1 MLEKTTIRFSRRAME
16 IIREAAEREGVSAAQ
31 FIREASLA
39 RVYFV
44 MEGEERRQAEDVLK
58 WVKTAMRDD

>member
-1 MLEKTTIRFSRRAME
+1 MLEKTTIRFSRRAMVL
-16 IIREAAEREGVSAAQ
+16 IREAAEGEGVSAAE

-44 MEGEERRQAEDVLK
+44 MEGEERREIETVME

>member
-1 MLEKTTIRFSRRAME
+1 MLEKTTIRFSRRAMAL
-16 IIREAAEREGVSAAQ
+16 IREAAAREGVSAAE

-44 MEGEERRQAEDVLK
+44 MEGEERREIEAVME

>member
-16 IIREAAEREGVSAAQ
+16 LIREAAEREGVSAAQ

-39 RVYFV
+39 RVYFI
-44 MEGEERRQAEDVLK
+44 MDGEERKEIETVME
-58 WVKTAMRDD
+58 WVKKAMRDD

>member
-44 MEGEERRQAEDVLK
+44 MEGEERRQAEDVLN

>member
-1 MLEKTTIRFSRRAME
+1 MLEKTTIRFSRRAMVL
-16 IIREAAEREGVSAAQ
+16 IREAAEREGVSAAE

-44 MEGEERRQAEDVLK
+44 MEGEERREIETVME

>member
-16 IIREAAEREGVSAAQ
+16 LIRDAAEREGVSAAQ

-39 RVYFV
+39 RVYFI
-44 MEGEERRQAEDVLK
+44 MEGEERRQAEDVLN
-58 WVKTAMRDD
+58 WVKSAMRD

>member
-16 IIREAAEREGVSAAQ
+16 LIRDAAESEGVSAAQ

-44 MEGEERRQAEDVLK
+44 MEGEERRQAEDVLS
-58 WVKTAMRDD
+58 WVKTAMRD

>member
-16 IIREAAEREGVSAAQ
+16 LIRDAAEREGVSAAQ

-39 RVYFV
+39 RVYFI
-44 MEGEERRQAEDVLK
+44 MEGEERRQAEDVLS
-58 WVKTAMRDD
+58 WVKAAMRD